1 VNGESIRTASPRW
14 ALLQVG
20 VWTGVGVNGRFI
32 HRAANVVDLL
42 ISGEEEPI
50 GTTDNHPFWSEDRQ
64 EYVPAGEL
72 RVGENLRTVNGSQ
85 TYVQSIRPRG
95 PPEDVYNLEVEGAH
109 TYHVGTTGVLV
120 HNSCGNAGGKT
131 SSIHRIGKEGEEA
144 ANIVKNTTR
153 IPSLTGKS
161 KFRIPDELSDTGL
174 KEIKNVKYQ
183 HLSSQILDSLY
194 FALTTGRRMT
204 LVVRKDTKL
213 SADLM
218 ELITRKIIDL
228 EFLP

>member
-120 HNSCGNAGGKT
+120 HNSCVYRGGSYSDIKKLRKT
-131 SSIHRIGKEGEEA
+131 SSNPQRVPLVADRQPVFQDPQFSPKTIGDQIRGSSPPPPNQSKSVIHHA
-144 ANIVKNTTR
+144 AGWHCRVVPIY
-153 IPSLTGKS
+153 I
-161 KFRIPDELSDTGL
+161 F
-174 KEIKNVKYQ
+174 
-183 HLSSQILDSLY
+183 SSVTDSASAP
-194 FALTTGRRMT
+194 FGHRTICRGR
-204 LVVRKDTKL
+204 
-213 SADLM
+213 
-218 ELITRKIIDL
+218 
-228 EFLP
+228 LPTA